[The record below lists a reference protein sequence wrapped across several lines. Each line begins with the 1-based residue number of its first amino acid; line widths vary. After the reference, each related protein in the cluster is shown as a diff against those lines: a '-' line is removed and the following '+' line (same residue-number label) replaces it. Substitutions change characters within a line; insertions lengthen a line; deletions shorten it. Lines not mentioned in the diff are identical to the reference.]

1 MWKFYPSRSPAPAW
15 VVGVVAAFKAAAPQ
29 IDSTANHGVTSDA
42 ALGVV
47 RPALLRLGFEIE
59 ASKVKAD
66 KISRPV
72 LFGEAG
78 RPLVSY
84 EVDGFHPEHGVVIEV
99 EAGRGAANNADY
111 RDLIRAS
118 LMVDA
123 EYLILAMMLEYTS
136 GKTTTRSY
144 DQTRDRIDAIYAS
157 ERLKLPLKGIM
168 LIGY

>member
-15 VVGVVAAFKAAAPQ
+15 VAGVVAAFKAAAPE

-42 ALGVV
+42 ALRVV
-47 RPALLRLGFEIE
+47 RPALLQLGFEIE
-59 ASKVKAD
+59 ASKAKAD

-84 EVDGFHPEHGVVIEV
+84 EVDGFHPEHGVVLEV

-118 LMVDA
+118 PDGGRRLPDSGDDA
-123 EYLILAMMLEYTS
+123 RVHLREDHDSKLRPDA
-136 GKTTTRSY
+136 RSNRC
-144 DQTRDRIDAIYAS
+144 DLRKRAA
-157 ERLKLPLKGIM
+157 EAPA
-168 LIGY
+168 